1 LPHGSITPQK
11 IQEGDVVMVD
21 GGTSCEGYA
30 SDITRTT
37 VFGKRRQRQIEVWN
51 KEKEAQSAAFAAMKL
66 GAPCE
71 SVDAAARKV
80 IEAAGFGPGLQSA
93 RPAPSDRTRHRPRRP
108 RVDELHA
115 RAT

>member
-1 LPHGSITPQK
+1 
-11 IQEGDVVMVD
+11 MVD

-37 VFGKRRQRQIEVWN
+37 VFGKPTQRQIDVWN

-71 SVDAAARKV
+71 SVDAAARAV
-80 IEAAGFGPGLQSA
+80 IVAAGFGPALQGA
-93 RPAPSDRTRHRPRRP
+93 GPAPSHGTRHRPRRP
-108 RVDELHA
+108 RVDKLREGQQDA
-115 RAT
+115 AGRRACASATSR